1 VDVASAGVLALFALF
16 LVKEAGIPVPVPGD
30 LIAIGTG
37 VAAAGAISIPSR
49 HASES
54 GASA

>member
-54 GASA
+54 GAAA

>member
-1 VDVASAGVLALFALF
+1 MDVASAGVLALFALF
-16 LVKEAGIPVPVPGD
+16 LVKEAGIPVPGD